1 MIWRME
7 TVNEIRGATWIAY
20 LLDKG
25 GYKSLA
31 EMHEALDLVGSVQSW
46 GQYKAGKASPQE
58 STVKLADRAVP
69 GSASLFLNGP
79 LGLPV
84 WAVLDGD
91 MAVCQRVVSDLLN
104 AYLEPEP
111 WMSVARRSVV
121 SMGDSERLKAV
132 LEIVLPQAQWHSA
145 SSSVRYNPNEPHKLE
160 LVDWLSLSEL
170 LGKDENS
177 LAVSYSNDKIKAGEK
192 NIIKS
197 FVLGMTD
204 MLKSGIDVD
213 QRAFTNK
220 PESNLTNPAYVL
232 AFIALIQ
239 ICNESRDKN
248 LMQAPEFI
256 KLGIKDSVIDCFSI
270 PIANFVKK
278 L

>member
-1 MIWRME
+1 MIWRMD

-31 EMHEALDLVGSVQSW
+31 EMHEALDLLGSVQSW

-104 AYLEPEP
+104 GYVEPEP
-111 WMSVARRSVV
+111 WMSVARRPVA

-160 LVDWLSLSEL
+160 LVGWLSLSEL
-170 LGKDENS
+170 FQRAENP
-177 LAVSYSNDKIKAGEK
+177 LAVLYPNDRLKAGEE
-192 NIIKS
+192 NILKS
-197 FVLGMTD
+197 FVYGMVAKMT
-204 MLKSGIDVD
+204 G
-213 QRAFTNK
+213 QGAFSTQSKN
-220 PESNLTNPAYVL
+220 NLTNPSFVL

-239 ICNESRDKN
+239 ICNESRDKT
-248 LMQAPEFI
+248 LSLAPDFL
-256 KLGIKDSVIDCFSI
+256 KQGIKQSVNDCFDSEI
-270 PIANFVKK
+270 SLFVQK

>member
-1 MIWRME
+1 ME

-31 EMHEALDLVGSVQSW
+31 ELHEALDLVGSVQSW

-69 GSASLFLNGP
+69 GSASVFLNGP
-79 LGLPV
+79 KGLPV

-91 MAVCQRVVSDLLN
+91 LSVCQRVVSDLLN

-121 SMGDSERLKAV
+121 SMGDSERLKAL
-132 LEIVLPQAQWHSA
+132 LEVVLPQSLWHSP
-145 SSSVRYNPNEPHKLE
+145 SSSVRYNPNEPHRLE